1 MTAHTPISLE
11 ARSGTAWRPSSRAS
25 NAEVKPQ
32 RPLGTAARHLVGPVL
47 GGFPLPNS
55 RPTSAAGRE
64 EEDELW
70 TRQMRATIKSRGA
83 GAGVLKPGNS
93 TSSSGNSR
101 EVWNLDQGL
110 FLSSAAHT
118 GLRSPQKASRGAPST
133 ASPLAPL
140 KVTQKDKEAEARRRI
155 DGLKFTEAPVWG
167 AEVQERAIRDA
178 KARASAYFEDLISFL
193 EMHSLP
199 GAYALA
205 LSANGVDDL
214 AQLLMLE
221 GEDLEKVITNCDLD
235 AMDEILLRDALRGV
249 SAR

>member
-25 NAEVKPQ
+25 NAEAKPG

-64 EEDELW
+64 EDDELW

-83 GAGVLKPGNS
+83 GAGVLSPLVAPGNS
-93 TSSSGNSR
+93 TSSTGS
-101 EVWNLDQGL
+101 

-118 GLRSPQKASRGAPST
+118 GLRSPQKASRGALST

-140 KVTQKDKEAEARRRI
+140 KVTHKDKEAEARRRI
-155 DGLKFTEAPVWG
+155 DGLHITEASVLG

-178 KARASAYFEDLISFL
+178 KARASAFYEDLIAFL

-205 LSANGVDDL
+205 LSANGVGDL
-214 AQLLMLE
+214 SQLLMLE
-221 GEDLEKVITNCDLD
+221 GEDLEKVITNCDFD